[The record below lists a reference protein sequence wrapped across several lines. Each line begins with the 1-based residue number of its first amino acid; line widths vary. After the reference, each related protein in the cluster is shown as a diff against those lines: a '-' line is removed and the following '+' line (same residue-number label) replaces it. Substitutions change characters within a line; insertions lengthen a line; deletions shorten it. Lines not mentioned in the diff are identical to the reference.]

1 MATKRKAIS
10 LETKYEMI
18 QMRNRDEKPSNISK
32 HFDIKSSS
40 TVSTILVQ
48 SAKIIAEYEGN
59 INENGAGR
67 NQTKR
72 IKLPT
77 YNDVDAAIEE
87 WFIQKINQP
96 NVVIGCPEIKAN
108 KKNRFGGQ
116 ECDRYYI
123 NKILP
128 YLLAVYDPRDVF
140 DADERAL
147 FYRAQPAKT
156 MISLLKK

>member
-18 QMRNRDEKPSNISK
+18 QMRNRGIGK

-40 TVSTILVQ
+40 TVSTILGQ

-77 YNDVDAAIEE
+77 YNDVDAA
-87 WFIQKINQP
+87 
-96 NVVIGCPEIKAN
+96 VEIIFHSK
-108 KKNRFGGQ
+108 Q
-116 ECDRYYI
+116 
-123 NKILP
+123 
-128 YLLAVYDPRDVF
+128 
-140 DADERAL
+140 
-147 FYRAQPAKT
+147 
-156 MISLLKK
+156 